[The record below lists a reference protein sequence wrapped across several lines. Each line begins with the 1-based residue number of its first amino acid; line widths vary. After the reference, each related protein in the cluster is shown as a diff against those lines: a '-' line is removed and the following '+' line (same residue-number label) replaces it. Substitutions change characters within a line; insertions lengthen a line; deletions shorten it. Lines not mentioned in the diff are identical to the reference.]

1 MDATCP
7 CRGARPRGVR
17 WARVGALLAV
27 ALLFADL
34 HPASDPRL
42 VVGPYLRDVTV
53 DAMTIAWETEAPE
66 GTAVEYGTEEP
77 LAWRAEVAG
86 RASMHAVRLTGLP
99 ASSAVFYRIV
109 PARGEPCG
117 PASATHRAQLDRG
130 PGAPVTFAVVGDTQ
144 DQCGAWGGLAER
156 IRAER
161 PAFVLHVGDIVE
173 EGNELGR
180 WRSEFFAPARR
191 LFATTPVWAVLGNHE
206 ADSPLYYRYFGG
218 PPPGWRQSFVFGDA
232 ECFLVDSERDLSP
245 GSEQYVWLDR
255 ALARSGAGWRFVAVH
270 RPPFTSD
277 RDEYGDTA
285 RGGCPEGD
293 PRTRPLVPLLEAHGV
308 DVLFC
313 GHVHAYERSQPVD
326 GAWTTTGLRPDRRR
340 RRSVGR
346 VGRHEVVARR
356 GAPSL
361 PPLRDGLAPGR
372 NDGAPRVRRRGRS
385 LRRLHAPPPRAWR
398 RARCRPCGRGPA
410 GRGPLTRAG
419 RGGERPPGLHV
430 GFARRWHRRP
440 MRTRMPVAV
449 SLTLLLACC
458 GGGGAG
464 GSAGAVNTTPVVVGE
479 GVPDAVGPLFGGP
492 VTIDLRPAFDDAED
506 PNGLTLAVVALTG
519 ASVATAI
526 LEVGAERLVWT
537 PLAPGVAEVVVRPP
551 TPRAARWTTPRR

>member
-109 PARGEPCG
+109 PARGEPSG

-313 GHVHAYERSQPVD
+313 GHVHAYERSQPVRD
-326 GAWTTTGLRPDRRR
+326 GRVDDDGVVYVQTGGGGGRLEESADTRSWHAAALRRCHHYVTVSLQGETMELRAYDAGGGLFDVCTRRR
-340 RRSVGR
+340 RVRGAVPDAGR
-346 VGRHEVVARR
+346 AVADRR
-356 GAPSL
+356 GA
-361 PPLRDGLAPGR
+361 
-372 NDGAPRVRRRGRS
+372 
-385 LRRLHAPPPRAWR
+385 
-398 RARCRPCGRGPA
+398 AR
-410 GRGPLTRAG
+410 
-419 RGGERPPGLHV
+419 
-430 GFARRWHRRP
+430 
-440 MRTRMPVAV
+440 
-449 SLTLLLACC
+449 
-458 GGGGAG
+458 
-464 GSAGAVNTTPVVVGE
+464 
-479 GVPDAVGPLFGGP
+479 
-492 VTIDLRPAFDDAED
+492 
-506 PNGLTLAVVALTG
+506 
-519 ASVATAI
+519 
-526 LEVGAERLVWT
+526 
-537 PLAPGVAEVVVRPP
+537 
-551 TPRAARWTTPRR
+551 